1 MPGTAEYHNHHR
13 ELTRYIEH
21 AGATHPPPHLSFI
34 SRNGRVH
41 PAHQGMRIAGHP
53 KSILVSM
60 ENATPAAAFQSSE
73 NHSDFIL
80 PSCGPIEQILLKV
93 EAKFRYTDGDTTNN
107 TCRLHPSFS
116 MIDRVQIYLNNNAST
131 ADIVVDSDEM
141 FLQYCFTD
149 PPREKAENSSE
160 YGFSDEVNGR
170 IRDDDLAAAFTLAKD
185 TDSSFTRTF
194 ALKTP
199 LDMCRLATKHL
210 RNDVRVRIYWSGTP
224 PVTISNDNSG
234 AAVNATATLIDAELI
249 VQHSETDSGVDSDL
263 NKLYNSP
270 VGISWGTYAT
280 SRSEHVQASGATGSE
295 VTETLP
301 QHTSAGTF
309 ASLLFWTDTAASV
322 GVAVGSGSQLRRLT
336 AFPYNVV
343 HTGLDDGSVEIEDNA
358 NKNVVRKE
366 SFKYHRQESYNHCGF
381 PHGVRSDYTGFVFL
395 PFCYSV
401 NDALAHGI
409 RSGSIAFDDNGRFK
423 LKYNRATAHNSTSTQ
438 TLNKISYVYATIR
451 VQNGILSYQRL

>member
-1 MPGTAEYHNHHR
+1 M
-13 ELTRYIEH
+13 
-21 AGATHPPPHLSFI
+21 
-34 SRNGRVH
+34 V
-41 PAHQGMRIAGHP
+41 
-53 KSILVSM
+53 
-60 ENATPAAAFQSSE
+60 
-73 NHSDFIL
+73 
-80 PSCGPIEQILLKV
+80 
-93 EAKFRYTDGDTTNN
+93 
-107 TCRLHPSFS
+107 
-116 MIDRVQIYLNNNAST
+116 DRVQIYLNNNAST

-141 FLQYCFTD
+141 FLQYLFTD

-185 TDSSFTRTF
+185 TDHSFTRTF

-234 AAVNATATLIDAELI
+234 GAVNATATLIDAELI

-270 VGISWGTYAT
+270 VGISWGCYAT
-280 SRSEHVQASGATGSE
+280 SRSEHVQSSGAVGSE

-309 ASLLFWTDTAASV
+309 ASLLYWTDTAASV

-343 HTGLDDGSVEIEDNA
+343 HTGLDDGSVELEDNA

-366 SFKYHRQESYNHCGF
+366 TFKYHRQESFNHCGF

-409 RSGSIAFDDNGRFK
+409 RSGSIAYDDNGRFK

-438 TLNKISYVYATIR
+438 TLNKLSYVYATIR
-451 VQNGILSYQRL
+451 GQTGILSYPRL